1 MDIIEMTIT
10 ALKKNEFINLLRGDE
25 KYKIETSQYS
35 PDAELTDVSKILS
48 RGIYKVFKQQRE
60 IEMEFV
66 NSLLKM
72 LDESNFDVYM
82 VCLYLMSQLFKEKNG
97 LSPFE
102 LYKKDII
109 DKLHY
114 EIIKR
119 KKDIMNG
126 ITYPSG
132 YKNTKAWE
140 DLERFNRV
148 CKEEY
153 QIELF

>member
-10 ALKKNEFINLLRGDE
+10 ALKKNEFINLLRGDGE
-25 KYKIETSQYS
+25 YKIETSQYS
-35 PDAELTDVSKILS
+35 PDAELTDVGKILS
-48 RGIYKVFKQQRE
+48 RGIYKVFEQQRE
-60 IEMEFV
+60 IKMEFE
-66 NSLLKM
+66 NSLLRM
-72 LDESNFDVYM
+72 LDESNFDFYM
-82 VCLYLMSQLFKEKNG
+82 VCLYIMSQLFKEKNG

-102 LYKKDII
+102 LNKKDII
-109 DKLHY
+109 EKLCD

-126 ITYPSG
+126 IIYPSG